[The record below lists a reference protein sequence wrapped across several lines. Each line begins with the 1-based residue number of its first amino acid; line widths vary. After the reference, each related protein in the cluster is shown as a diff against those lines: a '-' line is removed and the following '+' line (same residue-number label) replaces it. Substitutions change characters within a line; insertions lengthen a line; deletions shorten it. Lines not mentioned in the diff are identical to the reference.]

1 MSKRILL
8 SVAYDGTDYAGFQA
22 QKSGVPTIEGEL
34 NRALTELTGV
44 PVEVIGA
51 SRTDSGVHARCN
63 LAVFDTES
71 RIPPEKF
78 AHAINVRLPDQ
89 ICVQTSMEVPA
100 DFHPRRCSTVKTYEY
115 RIWNAQMPDPMRRLY
130 TYFSRY
136 RFDIDKMREAAAYLV
151 GEHDF
156 KSFCSTY
163 TSAKTT
169 VREVLAVEVEEIL
182 PGYETALP
190 GSEIALT
197 GSETSLPGSE
207 ITLTGSETSL
217 PGSEIA
223 LPGSEIAL
231 PGSEIA
237 LPGSETA
244 LPGSETA
251 LPGSEIALT
260 GTEIALTGSDITLTG
275 SEIALT
281 GSETALPGSETAL
294 TGSEITL
301 TGSENVSDSRS
312 DAGPGSDSVS
322 SAARMPREIVIR
334 VTGRGFL
341 YNMVRIIAGTLM
353 EVGRGAKTPD
363 QIPDIL
369 NACDRRAAGPTA
381 PACGLT
387 LVRYEILEPGMERV
401 FDIHKTT

>member
-190 GSEIALT
+190 GSEIALP
-197 GSETSLPGSE
+197 GFET
-207 ITLTGSETSL
+207 
-217 PGSEIA
+217 
-223 LPGSEIAL
+223 AL

-251 LPGSEIALT
+251 LPGSEIALP
-260 GTEIALTGSDITLTG
+260 
-275 SEIALT
+275 
-281 GSETALPGSETAL
+281 GSETALPGSEIAL
-294 TGSEITL
+294 TD
-301 TGSENVSDSRS
+301 SENVSDSHS

>member
-182 PGYETALP
+182 PGC
-190 GSEIALT
+190 
-197 GSETSLPGSE
+197 
-207 ITLTGSETSL
+207 
-217 PGSEIA
+217 
-223 LPGSEIAL
+223 
-231 PGSEIA
+231 
-237 LPGSETA
+237 
-244 LPGSETA
+244 
-251 LPGSEIALT
+251 
-260 GTEIALTGSDITLTG
+260 
-275 SEIALT
+275 
-281 GSETALPGSETAL
+281 ETALPGSETAL

-363 QIPDIL
+363 QIPGIL
-369 NACDRRAAGPTA
+369 SACDRRAAGPTA

>member
-190 GSEIALT
+190 GSEIAL
-197 GSETSLPGSE
+197 
-207 ITLTGSETSL
+207 
-217 PGSEIA
+217 
-223 LPGSEIAL
+223 

-244 LPGSETA
+244 LPGSEIA
-251 LPGSEIALT
+251 LPGSEIAQ
-260 GTEIALTGSDITLTG
+260 TG
-275 SEIALT
+275 SEIALP
-281 GSETALPGSETAL
+281 GSETALPGSEIA
-294 TGSEITL
+294 L

>member
-156 KSFCSTY
+156 KSFCSIY

-197 GSETSLPGSE
+197 
-207 ITLTGSETSL
+207 
-217 PGSEIA
+217 
-223 LPGSEIAL
+223 
-231 PGSEIA
+231 
-237 LPGSETA
+237 
-244 LPGSETA
+244 
-251 LPGSEIALT
+251 
-260 GTEIALTGSDITLTG
+260 D
-275 SEIALT
+275 
-281 GSETALPGSETAL
+281 
-294 TGSEITL
+294 
-301 TGSENVSDSRS
+301 SENVSDSRS

>member
-182 PGYETALP
+182 PGCETALP
-190 GSEIALT
+190 GSET
-197 GSETSLPGSE
+197 
-207 ITLTGSETSL
+207 
-217 PGSEIA
+217 
-223 LPGSEIAL
+223 AL

-244 LPGSETA
+244 LPGSEIALTGSEIALSGSEIA

-260 GTEIALTGSDITLTG
+260 GSDIALTD
-275 SEIALT
+275 
-281 GSETALPGSETAL
+281 
-294 TGSEITL
+294 
-301 TGSENVSDSRS
+301 SENVSDSRS

>member
-182 PGYETALP
+182 PGCET
-190 GSEIALT
+190 
-197 GSETSLPGSE
+197 
-207 ITLTGSETSL
+207 
-217 PGSEIA
+217 
-223 LPGSEIAL
+223 
-231 PGSEIA
+231 A

-251 LPGSEIALT
+251 L
-260 GTEIALTGSDITLTG
+260 TGSD
-275 SEIALT
+275 
-281 GSETALPGSETAL
+281 
-294 TGSEITL
+294 ITL

-363 QIPDIL
+363 QIPGIL
-369 NACDRRAAGPTA
+369 SACDRRAAGPTA

>member
-182 PGYETALP
+182 PGCET
-190 GSEIALT
+190 ALT
-197 GSETSLPGSE
+197 GSEIS
-207 ITLTGSETSL
+207 LTGC
-217 PGSEIA
+217 
-223 LPGSEIAL
+223 
-231 PGSEIA
+231 
-237 LPGSETA
+237 
-244 LPGSETA
+244 
-251 LPGSEIALT
+251 EIALT

-275 SEIALT
+275 SEITLT
-281 GSETALPGSETAL
+281 GSEIALLGSEIALPGSETAL
-294 TGSEITL
+294 PGSEITL

-387 LVRYEILEPGMERV
+387 LIRYEILEPGMERV

>member
-163 TSAKTT
+163 TTAKTT

-182 PGYETALP
+182 PGC
-190 GSEIALT
+190 
-197 GSETSLPGSE
+197 
-207 ITLTGSETSL
+207 
-217 PGSEIA
+217 
-223 LPGSEIAL
+223 
-231 PGSEIA
+231 
-237 LPGSETA
+237 ETA

-251 LPGSEIALT
+251 LPGSEI
-260 GTEIALTGSDITLTG
+260 TLTG
-275 SEIALT
+275 SEN
-281 GSETALPGSETAL
+281 ALP
-294 TGSEITL
+294 GSEITL
-301 TGSENVSDSRS
+301 TGSENVSGSHS

>member
-169 VREVLAVEVEEIL
+169 VREVLTVEVEEIL
-182 PGYETALP
+182 PGC
-190 GSEIALT
+190 
-197 GSETSLPGSE
+197 
-207 ITLTGSETSL
+207 
-217 PGSEIA
+217 
-223 LPGSEIAL
+223 
-231 PGSEIA
+231 
-237 LPGSETA
+237 ETA

-251 LPGSEIALT
+251 LPGSEIALPGSET
-260 GTEIALTGSDITLTG
+260 VLPGSEIALTG

-281 GSETALPGSETAL
+281 GSEIAL
-294 TGSEITL
+294 TD
-301 TGSENVSDSRS
+301 SENVSDSHS

-363 QIPDIL
+363 QISDIL

>member
-190 GSEIALT
+190 GSEIAL
-197 GSETSLPGSE
+197 
-207 ITLTGSETSL
+207 
-217 PGSEIA
+217 
-223 LPGSEIAL
+223 
-231 PGSEIA
+231 
-237 LPGSETA
+237 
-244 LPGSETA
+244 PGSETA

-301 TGSENVSDSRS
+301 TGSDIALTDSENVSDSRS

>member
-182 PGYETALP
+182 PGCET
-190 GSEIALT
+190 ALT
-197 GSETSLPGSE
+197 GSETSLP
-207 ITLTGSETSL
+207 
-217 PGSEIA
+217 
-223 LPGSEIAL
+223 
-231 PGSEIA
+231 
-237 LPGSETA
+237 
-244 LPGSETA
+244 
-251 LPGSEIALT
+251 
-260 GTEIALTGSDITLTG
+260 
-275 SEIALT
+275 
-281 GSETALPGSETAL
+281 
-294 TGSEITL
+294 GSEITL

-363 QIPDIL
+363 QILGIL
-369 NACDRRAAGPTA
+369 SACDRRAAGPTA

>member
-182 PGYETALP
+182 PGCETALP
-190 GSEIALT
+190 GSETA
-197 GSETSLPGSE
+197 
-207 ITLTGSETSL
+207 L

-237 LPGSETA
+237 LPGSEI
-244 LPGSETA
+244 A

-260 GTEIALTGSDITLTG
+260 GSDIALTD
-275 SEIALT
+275 
-281 GSETALPGSETAL
+281 
-294 TGSEITL
+294 
-301 TGSENVSDSRS
+301 SENVSDSRS

-363 QIPDIL
+363 QIPGIL

>member
-190 GSEIALT
+190 GS
-197 GSETSLPGSE
+197 
-207 ITLTGSETSL
+207 
-217 PGSEIA
+217 
-223 LPGSEIAL
+223 
-231 PGSEIA
+231 
-237 LPGSETA
+237 
-244 LPGSETA
+244 
-251 LPGSEIALT
+251 
-260 GTEIALTGSDITLTG
+260 DITLTD
-275 SEIALT
+275 
-281 GSETALPGSETAL
+281 
-294 TGSEITL
+294 
-301 TGSENVSDSRS
+301 SENVSDSRS

>member
-182 PGYETALP
+182 PGC
-190 GSEIALT
+190 
-197 GSETSLPGSE
+197 
-207 ITLTGSETSL
+207 
-217 PGSEIA
+217 
-223 LPGSEIAL
+223 
-231 PGSEIA
+231 
-237 LPGSETA
+237 ETA

-251 LPGSEIALT
+251 LPGSEIA
-260 GTEIALTGSDITLTG
+260 
-275 SEIALT
+275 
-281 GSETALPGSETAL
+281 
-294 TGSEITL
+294 L

>member
-136 RFDIDKMREAAAYLV
+136 RFNIDKMREAAAYLV

-182 PGYETALP
+182 PGCETALP
-190 GSEIALT
+190 GSETA
-197 GSETSLPGSE
+197 
-207 ITLTGSETSL
+207 L

-231 PGSEIA
+231 PGSEIE
-237 LPGSETA
+237 LP
-244 LPGSETA
+244 
-251 LPGSEIALT
+251 
-260 GTEIALTGSDITLTG
+260 G

-281 GSETALPGSETAL
+281 GSETALPGSEIAL
-294 TGSEITL
+294 PGSEITL
-301 TGSENVSDSRS
+301 TDSENVSDSRS

>member
-182 PGYETALP
+182 PGCET
-190 GSEIALT
+190 
-197 GSETSLPGSE
+197 
-207 ITLTGSETSL
+207 
-217 PGSEIA
+217 
-223 LPGSEIAL
+223 
-231 PGSEIA
+231 
-237 LPGSETA
+237 
-244 LPGSETA
+244 
-251 LPGSEIALT
+251 
-260 GTEIALTGSDITLTG
+260 
-275 SEIALT
+275 ALT
-281 GSETALPGSETAL
+281 GSETALPGSEIA
-294 TGSEITL
+294 L

>member
-260 GTEIALTGSDITLTG
+260 D
-275 SEIALT
+275 
-281 GSETALPGSETAL
+281 
-294 TGSEITL
+294 
-301 TGSENVSDSRS
+301 SENVSDSHS

>member
-190 GSEIALT
+190 GSET
-197 GSETSLPGSE
+197 
-207 ITLTGSETSL
+207 
-217 PGSEIA
+217 A
-223 LPGSEIAL
+223 LPD
-231 PGSEIA
+231 
-237 LPGSETA
+237 SETA

-251 LPGSEIALT
+251 LPGSEIA
-260 GTEIALTGSDITLTG
+260 
-275 SEIALT
+275 
-281 GSETALPGSETAL
+281 
-294 TGSEITL
+294 L

>member
-182 PGYETALP
+182 PGCETA
-190 GSEIALT
+190 
-197 GSETSLPGSE
+197 
-207 ITLTGSETSL
+207 L

-231 PGSEIA
+231 TGSEIA

-251 LPGSEIALT
+251 LPGSETALP
-260 GTEIALTGSDITLTG
+260 G

-281 GSETALPGSETAL
+281 D
-294 TGSEITL
+294 
-301 TGSENVSDSRS
+301 SENVSDSRS

>member
-182 PGYETALP
+182 PGC
-190 GSEIALT
+190 
-197 GSETSLPGSE
+197 
-207 ITLTGSETSL
+207 
-217 PGSEIA
+217 
-223 LPGSEIAL
+223 
-231 PGSEIA
+231 
-237 LPGSETA
+237 
-244 LPGSETA
+244 
-251 LPGSEIALT
+251 
-260 GTEIALTGSDITLTG
+260 
-275 SEIALT
+275 
-281 GSETALPGSETAL
+281 ETAL
-294 TGSEITL
+294 TGSDITL

>member
-207 ITLTGSETSL
+207 I
-217 PGSEIA
+217 
-223 LPGSEIAL
+223 
-231 PGSEIA
+231 
-237 LPGSETA
+237 
-244 LPGSETA
+244 A

-260 GTEIALTGSDITLTG
+260 D
-275 SEIALT
+275 
-281 GSETALPGSETAL
+281 
-294 TGSEITL
+294 
-301 TGSENVSDSRS
+301 SENVSDSRA

>member
-182 PGYETALP
+182 PGC
-190 GSEIALT
+190 
-197 GSETSLPGSE
+197 
-207 ITLTGSETSL
+207 
-217 PGSEIA
+217 
-223 LPGSEIAL
+223 
-231 PGSEIA
+231 
-237 LPGSETA
+237 ETA

-260 GTEIALTGSDITLTG
+260 D
-275 SEIALT
+275 
-281 GSETALPGSETAL
+281 
-294 TGSEITL
+294 
-301 TGSENVSDSRS
+301 SENVSDSRS

-363 QIPDIL
+363 QIPGIL

>member
-182 PGYETALP
+182 PGC
-190 GSEIALT
+190 
-197 GSETSLPGSE
+197 
-207 ITLTGSETSL
+207 
-217 PGSEIA
+217 
-223 LPGSEIAL
+223 
-231 PGSEIA
+231 
-237 LPGSETA
+237 ETA

-251 LPGSEIALT
+251 LPGSEIALP
-260 GTEIALTGSDITLTG
+260 G
-275 SEIALT
+275 SEIA
-281 GSETALPGSETAL
+281 
-294 TGSEITL
+294 L

>member
-8 SVAYDGTDYAGFQA
+8 FVAYDGTDYAGFQA

-182 PGYETALP
+182 PGC
-190 GSEIALT
+190 
-197 GSETSLPGSE
+197 
-207 ITLTGSETSL
+207 
-217 PGSEIA
+217 
-223 LPGSEIAL
+223 
-231 PGSEIA
+231 
-237 LPGSETA
+237 ETA

-251 LPGSEIALT
+251 LPGSEI
-260 GTEIALTGSDITLTG
+260 TLTG
-275 SEIALT
+275 SEN
-281 GSETALPGSETAL
+281 ALP
-294 TGSEITL
+294 GSEITL
-301 TGSENVSDSRS
+301 TGSENVSGSHS

>member
-207 ITLTGSETSL
+207 I
-217 PGSEIA
+217 A

-231 PGSEIA
+231 T
-237 LPGSETA
+237 GSETA

-251 LPGSEIALT
+251 LPGSEIAL
-260 GTEIALTGSDITLTG
+260 
-275 SEIALT
+275 
-281 GSETALPGSETAL
+281 P
-294 TGSEITL
+294 GSEITL
-301 TGSENVSDSRS
+301 TGSENVSDSHS

>member
-182 PGYETALP
+182 PGCETALP
-190 GSEIALT
+190 GSET
-197 GSETSLPGSE
+197 
-207 ITLTGSETSL
+207 
-217 PGSEIA
+217 
-223 LPGSEIAL
+223 AL

-244 LPGSETA
+244 LPGSEIALPGSEIALPGFETA

-260 GTEIALTGSDITLTG
+260 D
-275 SEIALT
+275 
-281 GSETALPGSETAL
+281 
-294 TGSEITL
+294 
-301 TGSENVSDSRS
+301 SENVSDSRS

>member
-182 PGYETALP
+182 PGCETALT

-197 GSETSLPGSE
+197 GC
-207 ITLTGSETSL
+207 
-217 PGSEIA
+217 
-223 LPGSEIAL
+223 
-231 PGSEIA
+231 
-237 LPGSETA
+237 
-244 LPGSETA
+244 
-251 LPGSEIALT
+251 EIALT

>member
-136 RFDIDKMREAAAYLV
+136 RFNIDKMREAAAYLV

-182 PGYETALP
+182 PGC
-190 GSEIALT
+190 
-197 GSETSLPGSE
+197 
-207 ITLTGSETSL
+207 
-217 PGSEIA
+217 
-223 LPGSEIAL
+223 
-231 PGSEIA
+231 
-237 LPGSETA
+237 ETA

-260 GTEIALTGSDITLTG
+260 D
-275 SEIALT
+275 
-281 GSETALPGSETAL
+281 
-294 TGSEITL
+294 
-301 TGSENVSDSRS
+301 SENVSDSHS

>member
-190 GSEIALT
+190 GSDIALT
-197 GSETSLPGSE
+197 
-207 ITLTGSETSL
+207 
-217 PGSEIA
+217 
-223 LPGSEIAL
+223 
-231 PGSEIA
+231 
-237 LPGSETA
+237 
-244 LPGSETA
+244 
-251 LPGSEIALT
+251 
-260 GTEIALTGSDITLTG
+260 D
-275 SEIALT
+275 
-281 GSETALPGSETAL
+281 
-294 TGSEITL
+294 
-301 TGSENVSDSRS
+301 SENVSDSHS

>member
-182 PGYETALP
+182 PGYETAL
-190 GSEIALT
+190 L
-197 GSETSLPGSE
+197 GSE
-207 ITLTGSETSL
+207 ITLT
-217 PGSEIA
+217 
-223 LPGSEIAL
+223 
-231 PGSEIA
+231 
-237 LPGSETA
+237 
-244 LPGSETA
+244 
-251 LPGSEIALT
+251 
-260 GTEIALTGSDITLTG
+260 D
-275 SEIALT
+275 
-281 GSETALPGSETAL
+281 
-294 TGSEITL
+294 
-301 TGSENVSDSRS
+301 SENVSDSRS

>member
-182 PGYETALP
+182 PGCETALP
-190 GSEIALT
+190 GSETALL
-197 GSETSLPGSE
+197 GSETALPGSE
-207 ITLTGSETSL
+207 ITLTGSE
-217 PGSEIA
+217 IA
-223 LPGSEIAL
+223 LTGSEIAL

-244 LPGSETA
+244 
-251 LPGSEIALT
+251 
-260 GTEIALTGSDITLTG
+260 
-275 SEIALT
+275 
-281 GSETALPGSETAL
+281 
-294 TGSEITL
+294 L

>member
-190 GSEIALT
+190 GSE
-197 GSETSLPGSE
+197 
-207 ITLTGSETSL
+207 
-217 PGSEIA
+217 
-223 LPGSEIAL
+223 
-231 PGSEIA
+231 
-237 LPGSETA
+237 
-244 LPGSETA
+244 
-251 LPGSEIALT
+251 
-260 GTEIALTGSDITLTG
+260 
-275 SEIALT
+275 
-281 GSETALPGSETAL
+281 TAL

-301 TGSENVSDSRS
+301 TGSDIALTDSENVSDSHS

-363 QIPDIL
+363 QIPGIL

>member
-182 PGYETALP
+182 PGCET
-190 GSEIALT
+190 
-197 GSETSLPGSE
+197 
-207 ITLTGSETSL
+207 
-217 PGSEIA
+217 
-223 LPGSEIAL
+223 
-231 PGSEIA
+231 A

-251 LPGSEIALT
+251 LPGSEIAQVLKSHCQALRTFLT
-260 GTEIALTGSDITLTG
+260 AVLMPVPVLIPSVP
-275 SEIALT
+275 
-281 GSETALPGSETAL
+281 LPACRG
-294 TGSEITL
+294 
-301 TGSENVSDSRS
+301 RS
-312 DAGPGSDSVS
+312 SSASLDAAFFTIWSVS
-322 SAARMPREIVIR
+322 LRE
-334 VTGRGFL
+334 
-341 YNMVRIIAGTLM
+341 
-353 EVGRGAKTPD
+353 P
-363 QIPDIL
+363 
-369 NACDRRAAGPTA
+369 
-381 PACGLT
+381 
-387 LVRYEILEPGMERV
+387 
-401 FDIHKTT
+401 

>member
-182 PGYETALP
+182 PGC
-190 GSEIALT
+190 
-197 GSETSLPGSE
+197 
-207 ITLTGSETSL
+207 
-217 PGSEIA
+217 
-223 LPGSEIAL
+223 
-231 PGSEIA
+231 
-237 LPGSETA
+237 ETA

-251 LPGSEIALT
+251 LPGSEIALP
-260 GTEIALTGSDITLTG
+260 GSEIALTGSDITLTD
-275 SEIALT
+275 
-281 GSETALPGSETAL
+281 
-294 TGSEITL
+294 
-301 TGSENVSDSRS
+301 SENVSDSRS